1 MHLGLRPF
9 ALGGGRKIGR
19 KGPAPCARAILPLP
33 FWCWFEVFPMQLA
46 VEFVVIVRII
56 QLCLYRIEKKYV
68 GNLQGKEQSITLA

>member
-1 MHLGLRPF
+1 MDAKSAENDRCHVPVRT
-9 ALGGGRKIGR
+9 
-19 KGPAPCARAILPLP
+19 ILPLP

>member
-1 MHLGLRPF
+1 
-9 ALGGGRKIGR
+9 
-19 KGPAPCARAILPLP
+19 
-33 FWCWFEVFPMQLA
+33 MQLA